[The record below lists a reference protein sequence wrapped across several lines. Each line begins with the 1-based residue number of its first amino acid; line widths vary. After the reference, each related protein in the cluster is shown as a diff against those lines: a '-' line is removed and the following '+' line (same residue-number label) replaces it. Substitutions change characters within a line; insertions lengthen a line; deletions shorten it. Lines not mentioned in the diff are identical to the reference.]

1 MSKKFKKLLCSFLAL
16 SVLSSAAA
24 ISVYAENDETTTIR
38 IVHTNDMHGYYT
50 ATSRGQIGFSA
61 LKKIIEQEDADLVL
75 DSGDTFHGQS
85 FATVEQG
92 KSIAELMDEV
102 GYDAMT
108 IGNHDLSY
116 GTEHL
121 KKLDEETNFK
131 ILAANVV
138 TDGGDEYFD
147 NSYLVK
153 EVTADDGTKLNVG
166 VIGVVDDRFYSSTK
180 SDNVKGLTF
189 REEAV
194 AASGLAKS
202 LREDENCDIV
212 IAITHQA
219 DCEGFVGNISGID
232 AVIAGHE
239 HILMDNDYTDKDGK
253 AVRIVEAG
261 CYFQNIGV
269 LSLTYDKDS
278 KTVTASEK
286 TYSSADTQDLSD
298 EKTSDKIAEIET
310 REQSILNEVIGTSS
324 KEYPYSWEEIRIS
337 EQPIG
342 RIVTAAY
349 LDCTGADVAIE
360 NAGGIR
366 GGIPSGDITYSN
378 LISISPYGNVI
389 VEKELSG
396 QQIVDMLE
404 TSLEINRNCGETYEK
419 QKELAAKGEDP
430 YQIDF
435 PANSGSAL
443 QFGGVQAEY
452 DITKPIGERVSN
464 VKIGGFD
471 IDLSKTYRVI
481 SNNYTAENT
490 IYPALANAPVTKE
503 YTTCE
508 QAIRNY
514 IAKGIFEETAEKAN
528 IVPVQVVEPSEPSE
542 PSEESE
548 PSETSEPSEESKPT
562 EPSEQ
567 SKPSESNS
575 SQPTQSS
582 QTSENKP
589 TDTPDTSDR
598 SFNPV
603 IIFFLISGVTAVFII
618 AKKKITE

>member
-1 MSKKFKKLLCSFLAL
+1 MSKKSEKMKKMLCSFLAV
-16 SVLSSAAA
+16 SVLTSVTA
-24 ISVYAENDETTTIR
+24 ISVNAESDNTATIR

-50 ATSRGQIGFSA
+50 ATNRGQIGFSA
-61 LKKIIEQEDADLVL
+61 LKKIIEQENADLVL
-75 DSGDTFHGQS
+75 DAGDTFHGQS

-121 KKLDEETNFK
+121 KELDGETNFK

-147 NSYLVK
+147 SSYLVK

-180 SDNVKGLTF
+180 SESVKGVTF
-189 REEAV
+189 KEEAD
-194 AASGLAKS
+194 AASSLAKS
-202 LREDENCDIV
+202 LRENEACDIV

-219 DCEGFVGNISGID
+219 DCEGFVENISGID

-239 HILMDNDYTDKDGK
+239 HIIMDNDYTDKDGK
-253 AVRIVEAG
+253 AVRVAEAG
-261 CYFQNIGV
+261 YYFQNVGV

-278 KTVTASEK
+278 KTVSASEK

-298 EKTSDKIAEIET
+298 EKTSDKITEIET

-324 KEYPYSWEEIRIS
+324 KEYPYSWEEVRIS

-378 LISISPYGNVI
+378 LISISPYGNVL

-396 QQIVDMLE
+396 QQIVDILE

-435 PANSGSAL
+435 PNDSGSAL

-452 DITKPIGERVSN
+452 DMTKPIGERVSN
-464 VKIGGFD
+464 VKIGGSD
-471 IDLSKTYRVI
+471 IDLNKTYKVV

-490 IYPALANAPVTKE
+490 IYTSLANAPISKE

-514 IAKGIFEETAEKAN
+514 IAKGAFEETAEKAN
-528 IVPVQVVEPSEPSE
+528 IVPVTIVEPSEPSE
-542 PSEESE
+542 S
-548 PSETSEPSEESKPT
+548 SETSKESN
-562 EPSEQ
+562 
-567 SKPSESNS
+567 PSESNS
-575 SQPTQSS
+575 SQIS

-589 TDTPDTSDR
+589 TDTPNTSDKG
-598 SFNPV
+598 FNTV
-603 IIFFLISGVTAVFII
+603 IMFFLISGVAAVIVI
-618 AKKKITE
+618 AKKKIAE